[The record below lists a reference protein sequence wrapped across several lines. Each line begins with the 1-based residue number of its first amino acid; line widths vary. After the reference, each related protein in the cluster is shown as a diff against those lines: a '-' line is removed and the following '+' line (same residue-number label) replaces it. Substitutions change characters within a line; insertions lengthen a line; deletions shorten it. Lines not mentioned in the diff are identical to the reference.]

1 MRQEALPLA
10 YQRTVFH
17 MDDMDDFV
25 KLLIAV
31 GDIGRDN
38 IESVELAWQSRT
50 DSECQWTEVPF
61 NNTCRSCRK
70 VCPAAQETPILVSLF
85 RERPHFGHV
94 PRRLQS

>member
-1 MRQEALPLA
+1 
-10 YQRTVFH
+10 

-50 DSECQWTEVPF
+50 DSECQWTEVPVPNEHSF
-61 NNTCRSCRK
+61 NNTCPSCRK
-70 VCPAAQETPILVSLF
+70 VCPAAQAMQETPILASLF